1 MNIIISVIC
10 LILGAVIGYLAAHSK
25 NASLTT
31 QTKMQQER
39 IDAMRQRMQERDD
52 SISGLTQ
59 ERTTLLARRDVLE
72 SQVQTLTGDIE
83 EQKQL
88 FDDQLS
94 RLKEQMQQAERRY
107 EEQLQQ
113 TEQRYNNLMQKAE
126 ERQKESE
133 QRQATLIREQI
144 NSASESIL
152 KKRAEE
158 LSANNQ
164 EQMATILTPLQ
175 EHLKQMREAVERS
188 DREHTTSMERLDA
201 SIKAN
206 LKQAKEVGERADK
219 LAQALMSENKTQGN
233 FGELRLRT
241 ILESMGLEEGVQFEE
256 QTTLRDDK
264 GQAIV
269 GEDGGQRMVPD
280 IVLHF
285 PDERDVIID
294 SKMSLKAF
302 EEYFNTETESAKE
315 DALKRHVASVR
326 AHVKELAHKK
336 YNRYVRQGHGR
347 LDFVVMYVYSESALQ
362 LALTNEPTL
371 WNEAYEQGVVISG
384 SQNLYM
390 MLRVLE
396 MTWRQVRQAENQ
408 EEIMNTA
415 NELVNRVQQFYE
427 RFIAVD
433 EQLTK
438 TRNAF
443 DQLKNTTSPSGQGI
457 ITSANKLL
465 KFGAQENPK
474 RKMRLPRI
482 EEEKDIKSLTP
493 DPSPKGEGS
502 DYLRGER

>member
-1 MNIIISVIC
+1 MTTAMTIIISVIC
-10 LILGAVIGYLAAHSK
+10 LLLGAALGYLAAHSK
-25 NASLTT
+25 NTSLST

-39 IDAMRQRMQERDD
+39 IEAMRTRMQERDD
-52 SISGLTQ
+52 NINALTD
-59 ERTTLLARRDVLE
+59 ERTSLLARRDVLE
-72 SQVQTLTGDIE
+72 EQVQTLKGDLE

-88 FDDQLS
+88 FDEQLA
-94 RLKEQMQQAERRY
+94 RLKEQMQQSEQRY

-113 TEQRYNNLMQKAE
+113 TERRYDDLMQKAE

-144 NSASESIL
+144 NSASETIL

-158 LSANNQ
+158 LSETNR
-164 EQMATILTPLQ
+164 EQMSSILTPLQ
-175 EHLKQMREAVERS
+175 ENLKQMREAVERS

-206 LKQAKEVGERADK
+206 MKQAQEVGERADK
-219 LAQALMSENKTQGN
+219 LAQALTSENKTQGN

-241 ILESMGLEEGVQFEE
+241 LLENMGLEEGMQFEV
-256 QTTLRDDK
+256 QTTLRDEK
-264 GQAIV
+264 GQAIS
-269 GEDGGQRMVPD
+269 GDDGSQRMIPD
-280 IVLHF
+280 VILHF
-285 PDERDVIID
+285 PDSRDVVID

-302 EEYFNTETESAKE
+302 EDYFNAETESEKE

-326 AHVKELAHKK
+326 AHVKDLAGKK
-336 YNRYVRQGHGR
+336 YNRYVSQGHGK
-347 LDFVVMYVYSESALQ
+347 LDFVLMYVYSESALQ
-362 LALTNEPTL
+362 LALSNDPAL
-371 WNEAYEQGVVISG
+371 WNDAYEQGVVISG

-396 MTWRQVRQAENQ
+396 MTWRQVQQAENQ
-408 EEIMNTA
+408 EAIMNTA
-415 NELVNRVQQFYE
+415 NELVGRVQLFYE
-427 RFIAVD
+427 RFITVD

-443 DQLKNTTSPSGQGI
+443 DQLKTTTSPTGQGI

-474 RKMRLPRI
+474 RKQRIPRST
-482 EEEKDIKSLTP
+482 EALENTENT
-493 DPSPKGEGS
+493 ENA
-502 DYLRGER
+502 ENT

>member
-1 MNIIISVIC
+1 MDIFLSVIISAVC
-10 LILGAVIGYLAAHSK
+10 LILGAIIGYLAAHSK
-25 NASLTT
+25 NTSLTT
-31 QTKMQQER
+31 QAKMQQDR
-39 IDAMRQRMQERDD
+39 IEAMRQRMQERDD
-52 SISGLTQ
+52 NINNLSQ

-88 FDDQLS
+88 FDDQLA
-94 RLKEQMQQAERRY
+94 RLEEQMQQAEQRH
-107 EEQLQQ
+107 EEQLRQ
-113 TEQRYNNLMQKAE
+113 TEQRYNDLMQKAE

-133 QRQATLIREQI
+133 QRQASLIREQI
-144 NSASESIL
+144 NSASETIL

-158 LSANNQ
+158 LSADNQ
-164 EQMATILTPLQ
+164 EQMAAILTPLH
-175 EHLKQMREAVERS
+175 EHLRQMREAVERS

-241 ILESMGLEEGVQFEE
+241 ILENMGLEEGVQFEE

-264 GQAIV
+264 GQAFT
-269 GEDGGQRMVPD
+269 GEDSGQRMVPD
-280 IVLHF
+280 IILHF
-285 PDERDVIID
+285 PDERDVVID

-302 EEYFNTETESAKE
+302 EEYFNTDDENVKAE
-315 DALKRHVASVR
+315 ALKRHVASVR
-326 AHVKELAHKK
+326 AHVKELAQKK
-336 YNRYVRQGHGR
+336 YNRYVRQGHSR

-362 LALTNEPTL
+362 LALSNDSTL

-415 NELVNRVQQFYE
+415 NELVSRVQLFYE
-427 RFIAVD
+427 RLIAVD
-433 EQLTK
+433 EQLIK
-438 TRNAF
+438 TCKAF
-443 DQLKNTTSPSGQGI
+443 DQLKTSTSPSGKSI
-457 ITSANKLL
+457 ITSARKLL

-474 RKMRLPRI
+474 SKQRLPRST
-482 EEEKDIKSLTP
+482 ESTETP
-493 DPSPKGEGS
+493 ETPEDLEP
-502 DYLRGER
+502 